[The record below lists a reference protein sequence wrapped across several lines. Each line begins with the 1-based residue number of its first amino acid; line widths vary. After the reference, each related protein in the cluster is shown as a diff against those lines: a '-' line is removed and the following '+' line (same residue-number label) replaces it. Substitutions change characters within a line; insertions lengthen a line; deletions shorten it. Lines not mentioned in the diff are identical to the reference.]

1 MALQDTN
8 LILQSAPLPA
18 TFCGTPQELWAAGI
32 KRSKIVSTTGTSFIF
47 IGDVEPTSNVGPWL
61 RFGTQWWVFDVVT
74 KRYIPLDISA
84 SETQWF
90 QVGASTPAT
99 GDPPV
104 WLRTTKDQ
112 TEADPS
118 IGQPVS
124 WYVFDGTN
132 WIPFVGVV
140 TSGPSNLRPANPVA
154 FQEYYDTT
162 ISALIWYE
170 RNAWR
175 TVSGNIGDIKQVA
188 YEVLTDAL
196 TNNPGWELF
205 GAGNPAIRGRYLMQ
219 ATKDPGATPV
229 SDFSTSPNVP
239 HRAAFE
245 VFGENEGIQIDA
257 TAPTL
262 FYPPTLALWT
272 LVKV

>member
-1 MALQDTN
+1 MPLQDTG
-8 LILQSAPLPA
+8 LIIQGAPLPE
-18 TFCGTPQELWAAGI
+18 TFKNTPQKLYEAIL
-32 KRSKIVSTTGTSFIF
+32 RRLKIVSASGVSFIHVS
-47 IGDVEPTSNVGPWL
+47 DTEPSSDVGPWL
-61 RFGTQWWVFDVVT
+61 RFGTQWWVFDEAT
-74 KRYIPLDISA
+74 KRYVPLDISE
-84 SETQWF
+84 SEKQWF

-140 TSGPSNLRPANPVA
+140 TSGPSNLRPGNPVA
-154 FQEYYDTT
+154 FQQYYDTT

-175 TVSGNIGDIKQVA
+175 TVDGNIGDIKQVA
-188 YEVLTDAL
+188 HEILSDAL

-219 ATKDPGATPV
+219 ATKDPGATPE

-239 HRAAFE
+239 HRSSFE
-245 VFGENEGIQIDA
+245 VFGENDGIQIDN

-262 FYPPTLALWT
+262 FYPPTIALWT
-272 LVKV
+272 LVKT

>member
-1 MALQDTN
+1 MALNDTN
-8 LILQSAPLPA
+8 LIVQGAPLPA
-18 TFCGTPQELWAAGI
+18 TFCGTPQELFTQMI
-32 KRSKIVSTTGTSFIF
+32 RRIKIVSSTGTNFIF
-47 IGDVEPTSNVGPWL
+47 IGDTEPTSNVGPWL
-61 RFGTQWWVFDVVT
+61 RFGTQWWVFDPET
-74 KRYIPLDISA
+74 KRYVPLDISA
-84 SETQWF
+84 SEKQWF
-90 QVGASTPAT
+90 QVGSSTPLT

-118 IGQPVS
+118 IGDPIS
-124 WYVFDGTN
+124 WYVYNGTN

-140 TSGPSNLRPANPVA
+140 TSGPSTTRPANPVE
-154 FQEYYDTT
+154 FQQYYDTT
-162 ISALIWYE
+162 ISTQIWYE

-175 TVSGNIGDIKQVA
+175 TVSGVIGDIKMVA
-188 YEVLTDAL
+188 FETLEEALLT
-196 TNNPGWELF
+196 NPGWEFF
-205 GAGNPAIRGRYLMQ
+205 GAGNPAIRGRYYMG
-219 ATKDPGATPV
+219 ATKNPGATPT

-245 VFGENEGIQIDA
+245 IFGENTGIQLDT

-262 FYPPTLALWT
+262 FYPPTIALWT